1 LKLENKVAV
10 VTGGTSGIGEAICLL
25 FAEEGASVVVAGRNE
40 SRGTEVA
47 DKIKAAGGKAL
58 FVRTDVAELESLE
71 HLARVAVESFGRVDV
86 LVNNAGMALVKSIV
100 DTTEEEYD
108 RVMDVNLKS
117 IYRLS
122 KLLLPQMLE
131 RGSGSVINVASQLA
145 LVAAP
150 NFAVYAASKG
160 AILNLSK
167 AMALDC
173 AKQGVRVNTLC
184 PGAVETPLLMNQ
196 FKEEAGPQGSFQDL
210 VDLHP
215 LGRIGRPGEIASAA
229 LFLATED
236 SSFVTGAPLVVDG
249 GYVAW

>member
-25 FAEEGASVVVAGRNE
+25 FAKEGARVVVAGRSE
-40 SRGTEVA
+40 SRGTDVA
-47 DKIKAAGGKAL
+47 EKIKAAGGEAV

-71 HLARVAVESFGRVDV
+71 RLARAAVESFGRVDV
-86 LVNNAGMALVKSIV
+86 LVNNAGMALVKNIV

-108 RVMDVNLKS
+108 QVMDVNLKS

-131 RGSGSVINVASQLA
+131 RRSGAIINVASQLA

-160 AILNLSK
+160 AILNLSR

-173 AKQGVRVNTLC
+173 AKHGVRVNTLC

-196 FKEEAGPQGSFQDL
+196 FKEEAGPQGGFQDL

-215 LGRIGRPGEIASAA
+215 LGRIGRPEEIASAA
-229 LFLATED
+229 LFLATDD

-249 GYVAW
+249 GYIAW